1 MYRVIVTIMM
11 GITLIGSVYGMT
23 ADDVSRIDVY
33 TLDPNDK
40 NSEEIII
47 VGDSVVKW
55 NHMTFNVVDYWE
67 ENGSINYNLSRKKA
81 RKKDFF
87 PSKKKIFNED
97 SWYQLW
103 IDEYGDVDGHYM
115 IWLIHTTE
123 TADKVVLKHEAWNQW

>member
-1 MYRVIVTIMM
+1 MSKIMYRVIVTIMM
-11 GITLIGSVYGMT
+11 GITLIGGVYGMT

-67 ENGSINYNLSRKKA
+67 ENGSINYNLSRKK
-81 RKKDFF
+81 
-87 PSKKKIFNED
+87 IFNED